1 MRRLS
6 LKWHSMAFYSILLSV
21 VTVFVLNVPQAFTYA
36 REKKAFPLIRVGDN
50 FPDLELVSPREKK
63 YRDYLGLPDK
73 EVFRLNDIKAEVL
86 IVEFLNKYCYHCQ
99 QQAYLMNRLYKEI
112 KKDPELKDRVKMLG
126 IGVGNNWIQLVN
138 FRREKRIPF
147 PLIPDQDFLAF
158 EGIGYPGGTPF
169 TLITKKE
176 GDVFVVK
183 DTHLGMIED
192 RMVYL
197 EKVRKILTNAE
208 VASSKTTYKS
218 AYESLD
224 PGITEEELKAMIIE
238 RLKGRGLTTQEITP
252 LSLKE
257 VPRVFMIKFKK
268 EGNLDVWFAA
278 LGSEGKVC
286 DVCHDIHFIYVFD
299 RQGVVQDFIPIHVT
313 KFGNKP
319 FEEADV
325 EKTRKALVGKNL
337 TKPIQYNPDTDA
349 VSAASMTSAL
359 IFKGLKQGTRI
370 FEALKKEGYTQ

>member
-1 MRRLS
+1 M
-6 LKWHSMAFYSILLSV
+6 
-21 VTVFVLNVPQAFTYA
+21 
-36 REKKAFPLIRVGDN
+36 
-50 FPDLELVSPREKK
+50 
-63 YRDYLGLPDK
+63 
-73 EVFRLNDIKAEVL
+73 
-86 IVEFLNKYCYHCQ
+86 
-99 QQAYLMNRLYKEI
+99 
-112 KKDPELKDRVKMLG
+112 
-126 IGVGNNWIQLVN
+126 
-138 FRREKRIPF
+138 
-147 PLIPDQDFLAF
+147 
-158 EGIGYPGGTPF
+158 
-169 TLITKKE
+169 
-176 GDVFVVK
+176 VK